1 MDPLVIVSPH
11 LDDAVLSC
19 GQMMAGRPDVTV
31 VTVFAGTP
39 QRKRM
44 LTTYDR
50 NCGFASAFDAMK
62 ARRHEDTAAM
72 LWLSAADPVHLDHL
86 DHQYRGTPVLEP
98 GELDQIAEQIAVVVD
113 ELGADVVIG
122 PLGIS
127 HDDHEQTRVAFERAL
142 TLCRQSIEAW
152 LYEDLPSRVLY
163 PEHVPPALEWWRT
176 MGYKPELGFPGTGDR
191 DRKRG
196 AVAQYRSQSWALDE
210 YCYLAPERFW
220 RLNGGVT

>member
-19 GQMMAGRPDVTV
+19 GQLMAGRPEVTV

-39 QRKRM
+39 ARKRM
-44 LTTYDR
+44 MTTFDR
-50 NCGFASAFDAMK
+50 DCGFSSAFDAMK
-62 ARRHEDTAAM
+62 HRRREDEAAM

-86 DHQYRGTPVLEP
+86 DNQYRQTPVLEP
-98 GELDQIAEQIAVVVD
+98 GELDQIAEQIGLVVD
-113 ELGADVVIG
+113 RLGADTLIG

-127 HDDHEQTRVAFERAL
+127 HEDHEQTRVAFERVL
-142 TLCRQSIEAW
+142 HERPRLSVW
-152 LYEDLPSRVLY
+152 LYEDLPSRVLW
-163 PEHVPPALEWWRT
+163 PEHVPPALEWWRI
-176 MGYKPELGFPGTGDR
+176 MGYKPELDFPGTGER
-191 DRKRG
+191 EQKRG
-196 AVAQYRSQSWALDE
+196 AVARYRSQMWALDE